1 MDYLNITH
9 YFDNKSML
17 VQLSYKIYS
26 KLRGNYHYYLPYP
39 EFSATK
45 ITSNIY
51 IGDIN
56 SAYQKEHLNK
66 EGITHIVSCVLGNT
80 PGYPSDFK
88 YLVVDVIDNEQEN
101 LTDKFEE
108 AVHFIER
115 AILENGKVLIH
126 CVCGISRSVSIT
138 IAYLIY
144 KEDMTIEEALK
155 LIQSKRPIANPNPSF
170 LKQLQLFY
178 KNHGSK

>member
-45 ITSNIY
+45 ITSNLY

-56 SAYQKEHLNK
+56 SAYQKEHLNNFLY
-66 EGITHIVSCVLGNT
+66 ELMQHLLW
-80 PGYPSDFK
+80 PS
-88 YLVVDVIDNEQEN
+88 
-101 LTDKFEE
+101 
-108 AVHFIER
+108 A
-115 AILENGKVLIH
+115 
-126 CVCGISRSVSIT
+126 
-138 IAYLIY
+138 
-144 KEDMTIEEALK
+144 
-155 LIQSKRPIANPNPSF
+155 
-170 LKQLQLFY
+170 
-178 KNHGSK
+178 